1 MRPYHAIG
9 WLLASPLPLI
19 ATAARALETPET
31 FRASDPAAE
40 ALLEE
45 SRALESSPGPFA
57 DPSLQSS
64 RDSWLSLGAFWR
76 RTAFARD
83 DLGLMLTIAL
93 PLERPLFRRSTP
105 RSEPARPATESAGS
119 LAEKPAVVDDT
130 SKGAA
135 PAVVVPIRVSPRLA
149 RSCVLAAWRAQGWQT
164 DDDLDRLVARMRWS
178 ALLPEVRVRAA
189 RGWDESFRLTPT
201 DGDPYRT
208 QQATGTSGWLEGRLT
223 WRLDRTLFADEELQV
238 ERARVQRTEVR
249 ARLTGRV
256 LAALFDWQRAIAA
269 AADPTAT
276 TQEHVTAVLARAE
289 AEATLDVLTG
299 GWFGKWLEKSGE

>member
-1 MRPYHAIG
+1 MRPYHALSC
-9 WLLASPLPLI
+9 LLASPLPLI
-19 ATAARALETPET
+19 ASSARALETPET

-45 SRALESSPGPFA
+45 SRALESRPENLLDPA
-57 DPSLQSS
+57 MPSLGE
-64 RDSWLSLGAFWR
+64 SWLSLGGFWR
-76 RTAFARD
+76 RTAFGHD
-83 DLGLMLTIAL
+83 DLGVMLTIAL
-93 PLERPLFRRSTP
+93 PIDRAVSRRTSAVRPQQG
-105 RSEPARPATESAGS
+105 AI
-119 LAEKPAVVDDT
+119 AEKPAVVE
-130 SKGAA
+130 AA
-135 PAVVVPIRVSPRLA
+135 KAAEPASAVAVRVSPRLA
-149 RSCVLAAWRAQGWQT
+149 RSCVIAAWRAQGWQT
-164 DDDLDRLVARMRWS
+164 DDDLERMVARMRWS

-223 WRLDRTLFADEELQV
+223 WRLDRALFADEELQV
-238 ERARVQRTEVR
+238 ERARVQRTEAR

-269 AADPTAT
+269 AADPIQTA
-276 TQEHVTAVLARAE
+276 QEHVTAVIAQAE

-299 GWFGKWLEKSGE
+299 GWFGKWLERSGE

>member
-1 MRPYHAIG
+1 MAAR
-9 WLLASPLPLI
+9 LSPLPLI
-19 ATAARALETPET
+19 ATAARAVETPET

-45 SRALESSPGPFA
+45 SHALESSPTAFD
-57 DPSLQSS
+57 DPAIRSLGE
-64 RDSWLSLGAFWR
+64 SWLSLGAFWK
-76 RTAFARD
+76 RTAFGRE
-83 DLGLMLTIAL
+83 DLGLMLTLAL
-93 PLERPLFRRSTP
+93 PLERPLARRSSP
-105 RSEPARPATESAGS
+105 PPGPPSS
-119 LAEKPAVVDDT
+119 LADKPAVVDPA
-130 SKGAA
+130 KGADPA
-135 PAVVVPIRVSPRLA
+135 AVVAVRVSPRLA

-164 DDDLDRLVARMRWS
+164 DDDLERMVARMRWS

-208 QQATGTSGWLEGRLT
+208 QEATGTSGWLEGRLT

-238 ERARVQRTEVR
+238 ERARVQRTEAR

-256 LAALFDWQRAIAA
+256 LGALFEWQRALAA
-269 AADPTAT
+269 AADPMQTA
-276 TQEHVTAVLARAE
+276 QEHVTAVLAQAE

-299 GWFGKWLEKSGE
+299 GWFGRWLEKAGE